1 MQPPVVERVDV
12 LSDGGLEIA
21 DVRPRDLSLSSAP
34 HSAGS
39 ASASACPGPRAAGS
53 TDPRRPAPGRCARS
67 STAASPRSGGRTRRG
82 GRGDPIR
89 RAAGSRWCGDPQ
101 PVRRLGADVLGRRG
115 PGARTLPRHGRASAL
130 RAAGAAQ
137 AGVAPEALHRAT
149 SGSVAFAGRL
159 GVDLAGAGDTVRSV
173 PVTALVAAS
182 STDRT
187 ESARVL
193 AAQHGARSGP
203 RPGHTSGHGR
213 PARHEPVAALVDAGD
228 DLLTPAVELREAQTA
243 DGVRRTSSA
252 RRSSRSSAP
261 APTDAHAPCARPRRP
276 RTATSAPP
284 RPPRPRAA
292 RHDRARPDD
301 PEHDGTARRDAAGRA
316 GCAPALGP
324 GGSSS
329 GRARSRRPD
338 RASPGR
344 CGHRAAGRRPCGGG
358 PWP

>member
-34 HSAGS
+34 HSAVS

-82 GRGDPIR
+82 GRGDPSR
-89 RAAGSRWCGDPQ
+89 RAAGSRWWDPQ
-101 PVRRLGADVLGRRG
+101 PVRRLGADVRGRRG
-115 PGARTLPRHGRASAL
+115 PGARTLPGTVVRVPYARLVLRRPASRL
-130 RAAGAAQ
+130 RRCTVQRAAAWPSRGGSAWTSR
-137 AGVAPEALHRAT
+137 APETPCAACPSPRWSQRHRPTAPRAR
-149 SGSVAFAGRL
+149 GSWRPSTVL
-159 GVDLAGAGDTVRSV
+159 GAG
-173 PVTALVAAS
+173 L
-182 STDRT
+182 
-187 ESARVL
+187 
-193 AAQHGARSGP
+193 
-203 RPGHTSGHGR
+203 RPGDTSGHGG

-252 RRSSRSSAP
+252 RRSSRSSVP